1 MSIAALQMPVKD
13 QDPLQLI
20 DLLRID
26 ASRRADK
33 GRKQAFA
40 QFFTPATIAR
50 FMAGLFRA
58 ADAEIHILDA
68 GAGVGSLFAAVVEEL
83 CSRAAPPKRIAV
95 TAFEVDESLGD
106 YLEDTTRICAR
117 SCRRAGISFTTQLEC
132 ADFLERTAELVAGD
146 LFSVSDSLPRY
157 NCAIINPPYF
167 KIRTGSR
174 THRLLDRIGV
184 ATSNIYTGFLTAVVQ
199 LLVPGGEL
207 VAITP
212 RSFCNGTYFRGFRKF
227 FLRHMSLDRIHVF
240 ESRQDAFSDD
250 AVLQENV
257 IIHAVKSEATCADI
271 EISSSTGPE
280 DKLISSRTVARN
292 KVIRL
297 DDRDSFIRILPDE
310 LAENVDEQMG
320 AFSASLDDLGISVST
335 GRVVDFRASRFLRP
349 CFEEGTVPLI
359 YPAHFDA
366 NLVSWPK
373 ERTKKPNAIVAC
385 KATQDLLI
393 PNDNYVLVK
402 RFTAKEERRRVVA
415 ALHVPDRVPGE
426 EIGFENHLNYFHR
439 NGAGLDLHFA
449 KGLAAFLNST
459 LVDQYFRQF
468 SGHTQV
474 NAGDLRSMRYPPPDK
489 LLALGQRIGSR
500 FLDQNELDQ
509 LVHKEL
515 LEMADVSGVD
525 PVLAAK
531 RIQEG
536 LRALTDLGLPRAQ
549 LNERSALT
557 LLALL
562 DLKPGDAWKNA
573 ANPLKG
579 ITPMMEFFAAN
590 YGKKYAPNTRETV
603 RRFSVH
609 QFLDAGLVIANPD
622 LPERPVNSPKAV
634 YQIEASALELLRS
647 YGGRQWKKRLRVY
660 LTSVETLK
668 KRYAQE
674 REMVRIPVQVAEGK
688 MITLSPGGQNVLV
701 RHIIEQFATR
711 FTPGGQLLYVGDTDE
726 KFAYFDEPGLAA
738 LGIAI
743 QTHGKMPDVIL
754 HHTAKNWL
762 VLVEAVTSHG
772 PVNPK
777 RRAELKRL
785 FENSNAGLVFVTAFL
800 DRRAMVEYLNDISWE
815 TEVWVA
821 DSPSHMIH
829 FNGER
834 FLGPY

>member
-1 MSIAALQMPVKD
+1 MASASLQMPVKD
-13 QDPLQLI
+13 HDPLQVI
-20 DLLRID
+20 DLLRVD
-26 ASRRADK
+26 AGRRADQ

-40 QFFTPATIAR
+40 QFFTPAPVAR
-50 FMAGLFRA
+50 FMAGLFQCA
-58 ADAEIHILDA
+58 GKEIHILDA
-68 GAGVGSLFAAVVEEL
+68 GAGVGSLFAAAVAEL
-83 CSRAAPPKRIAV
+83 CRRAIRPKRIAV
-95 TAFEVDESLGD
+95 TAYEVDESLAE
-106 YLEDTTRICAR
+106 YLQDTLKICAAC
-117 SCRRAGISFTTQLEC
+117 CRQAGIAFTGQLER

-146 LFSVSDSLPRY
+146 LFSLPDSLPRY

-174 THRLLDRIGV
+174 THQLLDQIGV

-212 RSFCNGTYFRGFRKF
+212 RSFCNGTYFREFRKF

-240 ESRQDAFSDD
+240 ESRQHAFRDD
-250 AVLQENV
+250 EVLQENV
-257 IIHAVKSEATCADI
+257 IIHGVKGEPASADI
-271 EISSSTGPE
+271 DISSSTGPE
-280 DKLISSRTVARN
+280 DGLISLRTVPRE
-292 KVIRL
+292 KVIRTN
-297 DDRDSFIRILPDE
+297 DKESFIRILQDD
-310 LAENVDEQMG
+310 LAENVDQQM
-320 AFSASLDDLGISVST
+320 ASFSASLADLGISVST

-349 CFEEGTVPLI
+349 RFQEGTVPLI
-359 YPAHFDA
+359 YPTHFDA
-366 NLVSWPK
+366 NFISWPK
-373 ERTKKPNAIVAC
+373 GKTKKANAIVAC
-385 KATQDLLI
+385 KATRELLV

-402 RFTAKEERRRVVA
+402 RFSAKEETRRVVA
-415 ALHVPDRVPGE
+415 AIHAADRVPGS

-439 NGAGLDLHFA
+439 NGAGLDLPLA

-474 NAGDLRSMRYPPPDK
+474 NAGDLRSLRYPTLDK
-489 LLALGQRIGSR
+489 LQMLGDKIGAR
-500 FLDQNELDQ
+500 FPDQNDLDQ

-515 LEMADVSGVD
+515 LDMADVSGVD

-531 RIQEG
+531 RMQEA
-536 LRALTDLGLPRAQ
+536 LRALTDLGLPQAQ

-562 DLKPGDAWKNA
+562 DLKPGDAWRKA

-579 ITPMMEFFAAN
+579 ITPMMDFFAAH
-590 YGKKYAPNTRETV
+590 YGKKYAPNSRETV
-603 RRFSVH
+603 RRFTVH

-622 LPERPVNSPKAV
+622 HPERPVNSPKAV
-634 YQIEASALELLRS
+634 YQIEAAALELLRTC
-647 YGGRQWKKRLRVY
+647 GGRQWKKGLRVY
-660 LTSVETLK
+660 LTSVDTLK

-674 REMVRIPVQVAEGK
+674 REMVRIPVKVAEGK
-688 MITLSPGGQNVLV
+688 TITLSPGGQNVLV
-701 RHIIEQFATR
+701 RHIIEQFAPR
-711 FTPGGQLLYVGDTDE
+711 FTPGGRLLYVGDTDE
-726 KFAYFDEPGLAA
+726 KFAYFDEPALAA

-743 QTHGKMPDVIL
+743 EAHGKMPDVIL
-754 HHTAKNWL
+754 HHSAENWL
-762 VLVEAVTSHG
+762 VLIEAVTSHG

-785 FENSNAGLVFVTAFL
+785 FENSIAGLVFVTAFL
-800 DRRAMVEYLNDISWE
+800 DRRAMVEYLNEISWE

-821 DSPSHMIH
+821 ESPSHMIH